1 METKFKVHVVKY
13 RWIWMVL
20 SAILLLPGIIAMIYA
35 SINNV
40 NHLPLKV
47 GIDYTGGTVLQYAI
61 DKKVANDVLGNI
73 RGNLEKNGISSPF
86 LQIINTNSAESSKT
100 QDIIAVRTK
109 FIA

>member
-47 GIDYTGGTVLQYAI
+47 GIDYTGGTVL
-61 DKKVANDVLGNI
+61 
-73 RGNLEKNGISSPF
+73 RGR
-86 LQIINTNSAESSKT
+86 LQLQGDSRDAGYFRRGSAEASGKSQRENEKQIT
-100 QDIIAVRTK
+100 E
-109 FIA
+109 